1 MNTGLD
7 ARSFLYRGENMA
19 DIATERLESLGGFGV
34 VLNIPGNRYM
44 TGAESYLSDFITASE
59 GSYSNKIRDVL
70 AQNIQTNQSIIDT
83 QKSIWQ
89 KIEQDLAAQGMTLKS
104 LLQQKVSSKN
114 SNVYTEESLKQEFAD
129 IANLADMQK
138 KINSKLST
146 QIQETESSYRN
157 VLRKISGIVGTYDR
171 TNLPEIIEQLKSL
184 EGSFTNELE
193 DTYYK
198 RLIALTQT
206 DEVSE
211 TLIAKLQQ
219 MDLAINGR
227 QLTLKEENGQY
238 VFDDPQNFLK
248 GNVALSQEL
257 TSLVSQMM
265 NARKSLQ
272 GTVSRRQKTQI
283 NKGTA
288 TAKDFDP
295 SRYLATSPAQLARMK
310 SDNGGKNDQIKAYVS
325 AYHKLITALEN
336 EYKRQLAKNGEENKN
351 SFAYQSIQKSVAALA
366 KGKST
371 TLSLATNQNF
381 YSLSGEAFE
390 LLGADMAETIGK
402 NVTPTEEEAIAAAND
417 KHPTRLY
424 TIHVGN
430 QANRSV
436 IKTAGAILPG
446 SIQTQI
452 SQLGNITKSLID
464 DVQYYKHPN
473 DADRKAQIAQVMGKI
488 DSVMGVK
495 GSKYKI
501 AFSDK
506 LYNLSNARNYS
517 IAQGNLL
524 SNFISLDNGSA
535 SMNNQAL
542 YLLLLNLS
550 NIASFYSETKREK
563 AKKVIQNL
571 LSQNFFALAFDPS
584 NAEFNVDLSAKD
596 TLYIS
601 NFSGQMVPLYTVL
614 ETINNYMQQILDGNE
629 NLAKNPVKANIQYA
643 NMSMSP
649 EAMYQ
654 DSLYAIPYLSGVDAR
669 WRYVASQVAAQTKTQ
684 VEFDIMAF
692 GNMYASLFNF

>member
-1 MNTGLD
+1 MLGL
-7 ARSFLYRGENMA
+7 FLYRGENMA

-44 TGAESYLSDFITASE
+44 AGAESYLSDFITASE

-89 KIEQDLAAQGMTLKS
+89 KIEQDLAAQGMTLEN

-114 SNVYTEESLKQEFAD
+114 SNVYTEKSLKQEFAD

-157 VLRKISGIVGTYDR
+157 VLRKISGIVGTYDK

-184 EGSFTNELE
+184 EGSFTSELE

-206 DEVSE
+206 DGVSE

-248 GNVALSQEL
+248 GNAALSQEL
-257 TSLVSQMM
+257 TLLVSQMM

-283 NKGTA
+283 NKGMA

-402 NVTPTEEEAIAAAND
+402 NVVPTEEEAIETLNN
-417 KHPTRLY
+417 KHPKRLY
-424 TIHVGN
+424 TIHTGN

-464 DVQYYKHPN
+464 DVQYYKHPG

-488 DSVMGVK
+488 DSIMGVK

-506 LYNLSNARNYS
+506 LYNLSNAKNYS

-524 SNFISLDNGSA
+524 SNFISLDNGSS

-643 NMSMSP
+643 NMPMSP
-649 EAMYQ
+649 EAMYK
-654 DSLYAIPYLSGVDAR
+654 DSLHAIPYHSGVDAR

-684 VEFDIMAF
+684 VEFDIMVF

>member
-1 MNTGLD
+1 MSGL
-7 ARSFLYRGENMA
+7 FLYRGENMV
-19 DIATERLESLGGFGV
+19 DIASERLESLGGFGV
-34 VLNIPGNRYM
+34 VLNIPGNQYM
-44 TGAESYLSDFITASE
+44 AGAESYLSDFIEASE
-59 GSYSNKIRDVL
+59 GSYSNRIRDILVKNIQIN
-70 AQNIQTNQSIIDT
+70 QNIINS
-83 QKSIWQ
+83 QKRIWQ
-89 KIEQDLAAQGMTLKS
+89 KIEQDLATQGMTLEEF
-104 LLQQKVSSKN
+104 LQQKTSSKN
-114 SNVYTEESLKQEFAD
+114 NNVYTEKSLKQELAD
-129 IANLADMQK
+129 INNLADMQK
-138 KINSKLST
+138 KIQSKLSS

-157 VLRKISGIVGTYDR
+157 VLRKISGIVGTYDK
-171 TNLPEIIEQLKSL
+171 TNLPAIIDQLKSL

-206 DEVSE
+206 DGVSE
-211 TLIAKLQQ
+211 TLITKLQQ

-248 GNVALSQEL
+248 GKTELSREL

-272 GTVSRRQKTQI
+272 GTISRRQKTQI
-283 NKGTA
+283 NKGLT

-325 AYHKLITALEN
+325 AYHKLIDVLEN
-336 EYKRQLAKNGEENKN
+336 EYKRQLAKSGEENKN

-371 TLSLATNQNF
+371 TLALATNQNF

-390 LLGADMAETIGK
+390 LLGADIADTIGK
-402 NVTPTEEEAIAAAND
+402 NVVPTNEELEKVMAN
-417 KHPTRLY
+417 KHPKRLY
-424 TIHVGN
+424 TIHTGN
-430 QANRSV
+430 KANRSV
-436 IKTAGAILPG
+436 IKNAGAILPG
-446 SIQTQI
+446 SIRTQI
-452 SQLGNITKSLID
+452 SQMGNITKSLID
-464 DVQYYKHPN
+464 DVQYYKHPGN
-473 DADRKAQIAQVMGKI
+473 IDRKAQIAQVMGKI
-488 DSVMGVK
+488 DSIVGVK
-495 GSKYKI
+495 GGKYKI

-517 IAQGNLL
+517 ITQGNLL
-524 SNFISLDNGSA
+524 SNFISLDNGPA

-550 NIASFYSETKREK
+550 NVASFYSEARREK
-563 AKKVIQNL
+563 AKKVIRNL

-584 NAEFNVDLSAKD
+584 NAEFDIDLSAKD

-614 ETINNYMQQILDGNE
+614 ETINNYMQQIIDGNK

-643 NMSMSP
+643 NIAMSP
-649 EAMYQ
+649 EALYE
-654 DSLYAIPYLSGVDAR
+654 DSLYAIPYRSGVDAR

-684 VEFDIMAF
+684 VDFDIMAF
-692 GNMYASLFNF
+692 GNMYASLFSY

>member
-1 MNTGLD
+1 
-7 ARSFLYRGENMA
+7 MA
-19 DIATERLESLGGFGV
+19 NIASERLESLGGFGV
-34 VLNIPGNRYM
+34 VLNIPGNRYIV
-44 TGAESYLSDFITASE
+44 GAESYLSDFIEASE
-59 GSYSNKIRDVL
+59 GSYGDSIRNIL
-70 AQNIQTNQSIIDT
+70 AKNIQINQTIINS
-83 QKSIWQ
+83 QKRIWQ
-89 KIEQDLAAQGMTLKS
+89 KIEQDLAAQGTTLES
-104 LLQQKVSSKN
+104 FLQQKTSSKAN
-114 SNVYTEESLKQEFAD
+114 NVYTEKSLKQEFAN
-129 IANLADMQK
+129 INKLADMQK
-138 KINSKLST
+138 QIYSKLST

-157 VLRKISGIVGTYDR
+157 VLRKISGIVGTYNK

-198 RLIALTQT
+198 RLITLTQT
-206 DEVSE
+206 DGVSE

-227 QLTLKEENGQY
+227 QLALREENGQY

-248 GNVALSQEL
+248 GKTELSREL

-288 TAKDFDP
+288 TIKDFDP

-325 AYHKLITALEN
+325 AYHKLIDALEN
-336 EYKRQLAKNGEENKN
+336 EYKRQLAKSGEENKN

-390 LLGADMAETIGK
+390 LLGADIAETIGK
-402 NVTPTEEEAIAAAND
+402 NVVLTEEEGEKVMNKKPAE
-417 KHPTRLY
+417 RLY
-424 TIHVGN
+424 TIHTGDKK
-430 QANRSV
+430 NRSI

-452 SQLGNITKSLID
+452 NQMGNITKSLID
-464 DVQYYKHPN
+464 DVQYYKHPGN
-473 DADRKAQIAQVMGKI
+473 TGRKAQIVQVMGKI
-488 DSVMGVK
+488 DSIMGVK

-506 LYNLSNARNYS
+506 LYNLSNARSFS
-517 IAQGNLL
+517 ITQGNLL
-524 SNFISLDNGSA
+524 SNFISLDNGPK

-550 NIASFYSETKREK
+550 NVASFYSDTRREK
-563 AKKVIQNL
+563 AKKVIQSL

-584 NAEFNVDLSAKD
+584 NAEFDVDLSAKD

-614 ETINNYMQQILDGNE
+614 ETINNYMQQILDNNK
-629 NLAKNPVKANIQYA
+629 NLAKNPVKVNIQYA

-649 EAMYQ
+649 EALYK
-654 DSLYAIPYLSGVDAR
+654 DSLYAIPYRSGVDAR

-684 VEFDIMAF
+684 VDFDIMAF
-692 GNMYASLFNF
+692 GNMYASLFSF

>member
-1 MNTGLD
+1 MSGL
-7 ARSFLYRGENMA
+7 FLYRGENMA

-34 VLNIPGNRYM
+34 VLNIPGNRYIAG
-44 TGAESYLSDFITASE
+44 TESYLSDFIKASE
-59 GSYSNKIRDVL
+59 SSYSNKIRDIL
-70 AQNIQTNQSIIDT
+70 AQNIQINQSIIDS
-83 QKSIWQ
+83 QKRIWQ
-89 KIEQDLAAQGMTLKS
+89 KIEQSLAAQGTTLEEF
-104 LLQQKVSSKN
+104 LRQKISSPTN
-114 SNVYTEESLKQEFAD
+114 NIYTEKSLKQEFAD
-129 IANLADMQK
+129 LNNLAEMQQ
-138 KINSKLST
+138 KIQSKLST
-146 QIQETESSYRN
+146 QIQETETSYRN
-157 VLRKISGIVGTYDR
+157 VLREISSIVGAYNK
-171 TNLPEIIEQLKSL
+171 TNLSEIIEQLKSL
-184 EGSFTNELE
+184 EGSFTSKLE

-198 RLIALTQT
+198 RLLTQIQT
-206 DEVSE
+206 EGISE
-211 TLIAKLQQ
+211 KLIAKLQQ
-219 MDLAINGR
+219 IDLAINGR

-248 GNVALSQEL
+248 GKKELSQEL

-283 NKGTA
+283 NKGLA

-325 AYHKLITALEN
+325 AYHKLINALEN
-336 EYKRQLAKNGEENKN
+336 EYKQQLAKSGETNKN

-402 NVTPTEEEAIAAAND
+402 NVTPTEKEIKKVLEGKTAN
-417 KHPTRLY
+417 RLY
-424 TIHVGN
+424 FIHTGDK
-430 QANRSV
+430 QNRSI

-452 SQLGNITKSLID
+452 NQLGNITKSLID
-464 DVQYYKHPN
+464 DFQYYKHPN
-473 DADRKAQIAQVMGKI
+473 DTNRKAQIGQVMGRI
-488 DSVMGVK
+488 DSIIGVK
-495 GSKYKI
+495 GNKYKI

-506 LYNLSNARNYS
+506 LYNLGNAKNYS
-517 IAQGNLL
+517 ITQGSLL
-524 SNFISLDNGSA
+524 TNFISLDNGPK

-550 NIASFYSETKREK
+550 NVASFYSETRREK

-584 NAEFNVDLSAKD
+584 NAEFDVDLSAKD

-601 NFSGQMVPLYTVL
+601 NFSGQIVPLYTVL

-643 NMSMSP
+643 NMAMSP
-649 EAMYQ
+649 EALYK
-654 DSLYAIPYLSGVDAR
+654 DSLYAIPYRSGVDAR

-684 VEFDIMAF
+684 VDFDIMAF

>member
-1 MNTGLD
+1 MSGL
-7 ARSFLYRGENMA
+7 FLYRGENMA

-44 TGAESYLSDFITASE
+44 AGAESYLSDFIKVSE
-59 GSYSNKIRDVL
+59 GSYSNKIRDIL
-70 AQNIQTNQSIIDT
+70 AQNIQINQSIIDT

-89 KIEQDLAAQGMTLKS
+89 KIEQDLAAQGMTLES
-104 LLQQKVSSKN
+104 LLQQKISSKN
-114 SNVYTEESLKQEFAD
+114 GNVYTEKSLRQEFSD
-129 IANLADMQK
+129 INNLADMQK

-157 VLRKISGIVGTYDR
+157 VLRKISGIVGTYNK

-227 QLTLKEENGQY
+227 QLALKEENGQY

-248 GNVALSQEL
+248 GKTELSREL

-272 GTVSRRQKTQI
+272 GTVSRRQKTKI

-288 TAKDFDP
+288 TATDFDP

-325 AYHKLITALEN
+325 AYHKLIDALEN

-390 LLGADMAETIGK
+390 LLGADIADTIGK
-402 NVTPTEEEAIAAAND
+402 NVVPTKEEAIKTANG
-417 KHPTRLY
+417 KHPKRLY
-424 TIHVGN
+424 TIHTGDKK
-430 QANRSV
+430 NRSV

-452 SQLGNITKSLID
+452 NQMGDITKSLID
-464 DVQYYKHPN
+464 DVQYYKHPGDTN
-473 DADRKAQIAQVMGKI
+473 RKAQIAQVMGKI
-488 DSVMGVK
+488 DSIVGVK
-495 GSKYKI
+495 GGKYKI

-506 LYNLSNARNYS
+506 LYNLSNAKNYS
-517 IAQGNLL
+517 ITQGNLL
-524 SNFISLDNGSA
+524 SNFISLNNGPA

-550 NIASFYSETKREK
+550 NVAAFYSKDGETKREK
-563 AKKVIQNL
+563 AKKVIQSL

-584 NAEFNVDLSAKD
+584 NAEFDVDLSAKD

-614 ETINNYMQQILDGNE
+614 ETINNYMQQILDGKE

-643 NMSMSP
+643 NMTTSP
-649 EAMYQ
+649 EALYK
-654 DSLYAIPYLSGVDAR
+654 DSLHAIPYHSGVDAR

-684 VEFDIMAF
+684 VDFDIMAF
-692 GNMYASLFNF
+692 GNMYASLFSF

>member
-1 MNTGLD
+1 MSGL
-7 ARSFLYRGENMA
+7 FLYRGENMA

-44 TGAESYLSDFITASE
+44 AGAESYLSDFIKASE
-59 GSYSNKIRDVL
+59 SSYGNKIRDIL
-70 AQNIQTNQSIIDT
+70 AQNIQINQSIIDS
-83 QKSIWQ
+83 QKRIWQ
-89 KIEQDLAAQGMTLKS
+89 KIEQSLAAQGTTLEEF
-104 LLQQKVSSKN
+104 LRQKISSPAN
-114 SNVYTEESLKQEFAD
+114 NVYTEKSLKQEFAD
-129 IANLADMQK
+129 INNLADMQQ
-138 KINSKLST
+138 KIQSKLST
-146 QIQETESSYRN
+146 QIQETETSYRN
-157 VLRKISGIVGTYDR
+157 VLREISSIVGAYNK

-184 EGSFTNELE
+184 EGSFTSKLE

-198 RLIALTQT
+198 RLLTQIQT
-206 DEVSE
+206 EGISE
-211 TLIAKLQQ
+211 KLIAKLQQ
-219 MDLAINGR
+219 IDLAINGR

-248 GNVALSQEL
+248 GKKELSQEL

-272 GTVSRRQKTQI
+272 GIVSRRQKTQI
-283 NKGTA
+283 NKGLA

-325 AYHKLITALEN
+325 AYHKLINALEN
-336 EYKRQLAKNGEENKN
+336 EYKQQLTKSGETNKN

-402 NVTPTEEEAIAAAND
+402 NVTPTEKEIKKVFEGKTAN
-417 KHPTRLY
+417 RLY
-424 TIHVGN
+424 FIHTGDK
-430 QANRSV
+430 QNRSV

-452 SQLGNITKSLID
+452 SQLSNITKSLID
-464 DVQYYKHPN
+464 DFQYYKHPSDTN
-473 DADRKAQIAQVMGKI
+473 RKAQISQVMGKI
-488 DSVMGVK
+488 DSIMGVK

-506 LYNLSNARNYS
+506 LYNLGNAKNYS
-517 IAQGNLL
+517 ITEGNLL
-524 SNFISLDNGSA
+524 SNFISLNNGPA

-550 NIASFYSETKREK
+550 NVASFYSETRREK

-584 NAEFNVDLSAKD
+584 NAEFDVDLSAKD

-643 NMSMSP
+643 NMAMSP
-649 EAMYQ
+649 EALYK
-654 DSLYAIPYLSGVDAR
+654 DSLYAIPYRSGVDAR

-684 VEFDIMAF
+684 VDFDIMAF